1 MTGTNGRMKAVVWRM
16 LPATAVLLSACG
28 GAPESAAAAPDAPM
42 DTVSLAKASVE
53 IAGFTYDSVQ
63 RAPWTTSVQA
73 PARVVLHPASHQT
86 LGSITEGRVESVR
99 VRVGDVVQ
107 AGDVLVT
114 IHSHEI
120 MDARRQL
127 SAAEAELR
135 AATQEERAA
144 SAALTRAK
152 RLLEARAI
160 GQAELERAEVV
171 ATAAASKLATAQ
183 AEATRAV
190 GLVEHLVGAGPLP
203 PGTDLHEVLVRAP
216 IAGSIVARH
225 VVPGTVVL
233 PGQPLI
239 AVADP
244 RAVQLEIPLTDQQVN
259 GVTPGTR
266 VHFTFGG
273 DASGDASGDVG
284 EAVVRRVAP
293 VVDATSRSTMVVAEI
308 TKRPAGTRAERFATA
323 VLEGRAEDSTL
334 RVPAAAIQALAGD
347 TVVIVA
353 EPRGDA
359 VHIRAVPVRVGR
371 RSALHAELLVG
382 PEAGS
387 RVIVRG
393 ATVAR
398 SELMRRREGSNG
410 E

>member
-1 MTGTNGRMKAVVWRM
+1 MTGMNGRMKAVVWM
-16 LPATAVLLSACG
+16 ALPVTAVLLSACG
-28 GAPESAAAAPDAPM
+28 DAPESTAAAPEAPM
-42 DTVSLAKASVE
+42 DTASLAKASVD
-53 IAGFTYDSVQ
+53 IAGFTYDTVE
-63 RAPWTTSVQA
+63 RAPWTTTVQA
-73 PARVVLHPASHQT
+73 PARVVLNPASHQT

-127 SAAEAELR
+127 AAAEAELR
-135 AATQEERAA
+135 SATQEERAA
-144 SAALTRAK
+144 SAAFTRAK

-171 ATAAASKLATAQ
+171 ATAAASKMATAQ
-183 AEATRAV
+183 AEATRATA
-190 GLVEHLVGAGPLP
+190 LVEHLVGAGPLP
-203 PGTDLHEVLVRAP
+203 DGTDLHEVLVRAP

-259 GVTPGTR
+259 GVSAGTR
-266 VHFTFGG
+266 VRFTFTG
-273 DASGDASGDVG
+273 DASGEVG

-293 VVDATSRSTMVVAEI
+293 VVDVTTRSTIALAEI
-308 TKRPAGTRAERFATA
+308 TTRPAGTRAERFATA
-323 VLEGRAEDSTL
+323 TLDGRAGDSAV

-353 EPRGDA
+353 EPCGDG

-371 RSALHAELLVG
+371 RSASHAELLVG

-387 RVIVRG
+387 RVIVQG

-398 SELMRRREGSNG
+398 SELLRRREGSGG